1 MTKKFLLVAS
11 DADSLIN
18 FRGPLLNALMKA
30 GLEVHAAAPSIY
42 ASKSRSKLESMGDY
56 VSEDGCMTCS
66 KKYPLKFTD
75 QLSYDEF
82 KLSGMCQECQ
92 DKVFTEDLGLKYYR
106 GEAV

>member
-1 MTKKFLLVAS
+1 MTKKTRVLEHFEKINVELL
-11 DADSLIN
+11 
-18 FRGPLLNALMKA
+18 G
-30 GLEVHAAAPSIY
+30 
-42 ASKSRSKLESMGDY
+42 KLESMGDY